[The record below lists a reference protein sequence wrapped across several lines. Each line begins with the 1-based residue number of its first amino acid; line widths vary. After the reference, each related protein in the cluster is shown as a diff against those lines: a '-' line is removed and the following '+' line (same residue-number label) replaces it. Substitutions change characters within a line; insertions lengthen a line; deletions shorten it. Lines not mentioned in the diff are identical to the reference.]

1 MQSHGINI
9 KGCLKMPAKEKASY
23 YIQAGA
29 YGPIPVNED
38 GAITFG
44 ELVRL
49 IRKLYKLSPE
59 YVAMLYGLIAGHSVT
74 GRHVLRMEQ
83 TNSFFPRDPKRRWVL
98 ARLLNIPPALLALAR
113 GDLPE
118 IVQSQPERIVPD
130 PPSKYVDIEA
140 YYTQLQSYWLNGYPL
155 GVEQAIEDIQ
165 ARIDRLHDILPY
177 SRQKPHMVRLL
188 CGYQIALAAIA
199 QEQQADKTAR
209 KYLTNAVQLA
219 REQECY
225 DLLAVALLQR
235 EFFFE
240 NTGAF
245 QEALRDFKEIRR
257 LKAAVPPQL
266 QGLALSLAGMSMA
279 HLAQTDDECSTAL
292 SYLDK
297 AERRIVEQPETS
309 NFLFF
314 AMFDKE
320 RYFLNRAMALMASP
334 DKQLRS
340 LEKAQECLKDAERR
354 RAMSGKSI
362 SVSRQMYSDLIQAKV
377 YFDQGYDPVA
387 AATAEQILLTLRDGG
402 LMHCDTFYLRHITE
416 LLQGLKQ
423 RAPREEFVISLEVEV
438 MKRQEPYLFN

>member
-1 MQSHGINI
+1 
-9 KGCLKMPAKEKASY
+9 MPAKEKASY

-118 IVQSQPERIVPD
+118 IVQCQPERIVPD

-140 YYTQLQSYWLNGYPL
+140 YYARLQSYWNDGHPM
-155 GVEQAIEDIQ
+155 GVELAVEDIQ

-177 SRQKPHMVRLL
+177 SRQKPQVVRLL
-188 CGYQIALAAIA
+188 CGYQIVQACIA
-199 QEQQADKTAR
+199 QELQANKIAR

-219 REQECY
+219 REQGSR
-225 DLLAVALLQR
+225 DLLAVALQR
-235 EFFFE
+235 REIFFE
-240 NTGAF
+240 NIGAF
-245 QEALRDFKEIRR
+245 QEALRDFKEI
-257 LKAAVPPQL
+257 KQIKGSIPSQL
-266 QGLALSLAGMSMA
+266 YGHTLSMA
-279 HLAQTDDECSTAL
+279 GIAKAHVARTEDACSTAL
-292 SYLDK
+292 SYLDA
-297 AERRIVEQPETS
+297 AEKRVAIQPETS
-309 NFLFF
+309 DFLFF

-320 RYFLNRAMALMASP
+320 RYLLNRAMVLMVSP
-334 DKQLRS
+334 DTELHS
-340 LEKAQECLKDAERR
+340 PDKAQECLRYAERER
-354 RAMSGKSI
+354 LASGNAN
-362 SVSRQMYSDLIQAKV
+362 VLRQMDSDLVQAKI

-387 AATAEQILLTLRDGG
+387 AATAEEILLKLDQIGQV
-402 LMHCDTFYLRHITE
+402 HCNTYYLRHITD
-416 LLQGLKQ
+416 LLRGLKQ